1 MELRKFSACTV
12 CVIIA
17 LAAAGCA
24 EGTGQALT
32 PTLPSIDSNTAN
44 ADGTKLKASAP
55 QPLSP
60 QSAIRVRSL
69 TPELVLRNS
78 SVDVDSSVQLSY
90 VFQVVEVGD
99 SAIVVQSDPIPAGN
113 PQTTWTVP
121 ADTLKMNK
129 TYAWRAYAMYSGVEG
144 SISDTV
150 SFRTPVPAPPKD
162 SNTPGPIFCAGST
175 GKEIIACVSD
185 AYPERRVKTS
195 DGDFSDERRYANM
208 EFLRDVIIAT
218 GKCKGLDL
226 GRNMKRGGPEISRD
240 FIVYRS
246 NKGKHGRD
254 RGVDIASGYDDTKT
268 TLKLTWQL
276 FDEGPNY
283 GHPFYRDY
291 GPVDCSLVN

>member
-1 MELRKFSACTV
+1 MELRKFAACTV
-12 CVIIA
+12 CGIVA

-32 PTLPSIDSNTAN
+32 PTLPSVDSNTAN

-60 QSAIRVRSL
+60 QSAIRVNSL
-69 TPELVLRNS
+69 TPELVLRNGS
-78 SVDVDSSVQLSY
+78 GSFDSSVQLSY
-90 VFQVVEVGD
+90 IFEVVEGG
-99 SAIVVQSDPIPAGN
+99 SNVVAKSDPIPAGS

-121 ADTLKMNK
+121 ANALQINK
-129 TYAWRAYAMYSGVEG
+129 TYAWRAYGTYAGTQG
-144 SISDTV
+144 SVSDTV
-150 SFRTPVPAPPKD
+150 SFRTPLPPRPKD
-162 SNTPGPIFCAGST
+162 EPGPIFCAGSS
-175 GKEIIACVSD
+175 GREIIACVSD
-185 AYPERRVKTS
+185 AFPERRVKTS

-226 GRNMKRGGPEISRD
+226 GRNNKRGGPEISRD

-246 NKGKHGRD
+246 NKGKGGRD

-283 GHPFYRDY
+283 GHPFYRDF
-291 GPVDCSLVN
+291 GPVDCSQVN

>member
-1 MELRKFSACTV
+1 MELRKFAACTA
-12 CVIIA
+12 CVVVA

-78 SVDVDSSVQLSY
+78 SVNVDSSVQLSY

-121 ADTLKMNK
+121 ADALKMNK

-162 SNTPGPIFCAGST
+162 SNTPAPIFCAGS
-175 GKEIIACVSD
+175 S
-185 AYPERRVKTS
+185 
-195 DGDFSDERRYANM
+195 
-208 EFLRDVIIAT
+208 
-218 GKCKGLDL
+218 
-226 GRNMKRGGPEISRD
+226 
-240 FIVYRS
+240 
-246 NKGKHGRD
+246 
-254 RGVDIASGYDDTKT
+254 
-268 TLKLTWQL
+268 
-276 FDEGPNY
+276 
-283 GHPFYRDY
+283 
-291 GPVDCSLVN
+291 